1 MTETQKLAHNIFT
14 TFKDLITMQDA
25 WRQAKESL
33 KIAKEMYLQMHK

>member
-14 TFKDLITMQDA
+14 TFKGLITMQDA

-33 KIAKEMYLQMHK
+33 KMTKEMYLQMHK